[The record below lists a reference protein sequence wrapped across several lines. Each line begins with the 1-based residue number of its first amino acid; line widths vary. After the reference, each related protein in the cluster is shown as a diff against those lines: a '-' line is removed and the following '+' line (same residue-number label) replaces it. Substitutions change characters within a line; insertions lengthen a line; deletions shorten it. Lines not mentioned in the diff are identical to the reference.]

1 MSTPGVVDD
10 LVVLCRLFGMYERE
24 QVCCGTV
31 TVQQCVVLQSLLSG
45 PREVGPLAESVGS
58 SPSAMTR
65 LIDGLVKRDWIERSR
80 DANDRRRVNVRLTDA
95 GRAEAE
101 QLRGRTAEAV
111 DAVLANIPEEKRAQV
126 VESLRLVREAMAGAR
141 QAVISCC

>member
-1 MSTPGVVDD
+1 MSTAGVVDD

-31 TVQQCVVLQSLLSG
+31 TVQQCVVLQSLLDG
-45 PREVGPLAESVGS
+45 PREVGALAESVGS

-65 LIDGLVKRDWIERSR
+65 LIDGLVKRGWIERSR
-80 DANDRRRVNVRLTDA
+80 DANDRRRVHARLTDA

-101 QLRGRTAEAV
+101 TLRGRTAAAV
-111 DAVLANIPEEKRAQV
+111 DAVLANVPAAKRAQV
-126 VESLRLVREAMAGAR
+126 IESLRLVREAMAGAR
-141 QAVISCC
+141 AGGCC